1 MDEKDK
7 KIQKLEKELER
18 LKKIMAQ
25 FELQLKK
32 VNSRAIRTDEVVR
45 RVDGN
50 ARKALSGVEQLS
62 RRIS

>member
-1 MDEKDK
+1 MDQKDK
-7 KIQKLEKELER
+7 KIQELEKEITR

-25 FELQLKK
+25 FEQHLKK
-32 VNSRAIRTDEVVR
+32 VDSRVIQTNEVVR

-50 ARKALSGVEQLS
+50 AKKALAGVEQLS